1 MNRKMDTFII
11 SEEDVKKVSKYQ
23 WRKDKQSGYWYTY
36 ADKKKLYLHR
46 YITNNNTSNPTDHI
60 DNNKDNNTREN
71 LRICTY
77 KENARNKSF
86 KSKNQTGY
94 TNIFRHGKKY
104 IIQARINGKTKTL
117 ASYDTLQD
125 ALKAKVEIW
134 NEKFN
139 IDYTKDFYMATM
151 DIFQIDK
158 DIQEIIL
165 ETLEGE
171 QF

>member
-1 MNRKMDTFII
+1 MDTFII

-60 DNNKDNNTREN
+60 DNNKDNNTKEN

-77 KENARNKSF
+77 RENARNKSF
-86 KSKNQTGY
+86 KSNSQTGY
-94 TNIFRHGKKY
+94 TNIFKHGKKY
-104 IIQARINGKTKTL
+104 IIQARINNKTKTL
-117 ASYDTLQD
+117 ASYDTLD
-125 ALKAKVEIW
+125 EALKAKVQIW
-134 NEKFN
+134 KEKFN
-139 IDYTKDFYMATM
+139 IDYTKDYYKVTM
-151 DIFQIDK
+151 DIFGIDK
-158 DIQEIIL
+158 DVQDIIL

-171 QF
+171 KF